1 MNGKDQLQYMY
12 TNNAV
17 SVLPYLLKF
26 IETNVI
32 NMDDLVFIGNRKN
45 SMRKIDLELR
55 RMGYYTLPMFISEEE
70 YNQISRQHHSLNNL
84 IKQKE
89 QELERSRKVGFWMQ
103 SGKIKLSTIHSFK
116 GWESSNVFNTGTK

>member
-1 MNGKDQLQYMY
+1 
-12 TNNAV
+12 
-17 SVLPYLLKF
+17 
-26 IETNVI
+26 
-32 NMDDLVFIGNRKN
+32 
-45 SMRKIDLELR
+45 MRKIDLKLR

-103 SGKIKLSTIHSFK
+103 NGKIKLSTIYSFK